1 MTKGR
6 VSRIDGIHRDQGE
19 VVEVTFLP
27 MPPIAF
33 WSGRSTHHAQLPD
46 DVPGSA
52 RGCHG
57 ARSGA
62 TEPTIEAARPSWQ

>member
-19 VVEVTFLP
+19 VVEVTFLA

-33 WSGRSTHHAQLPD
+33 WSVRPTIDAQLRD
-46 DVPGSA
+46 DTRGSA
-52 RGCHG
+52 RGRNG
-57 ARSGA
+57 TRSGRRRGA
-62 TEPTIEAARPSWQ
+62 IASARPLAQ